1 MRHSLAAR
9 AATLFVTAAVAVALA
24 APVLGRQGDDAPAT
38 RRPDVVYLPTP
49 QEVVD
54 RMLQLAEIR
63 PDDVLYDLGCGDGRI
78 VVTAARRHGVKAVGL
93 DIDPRRVRE
102 SRENA
107 RASGVA
113 DRVTIRQE
121 DLFLTDLSPATVV
134 TLYLL
139 PNLNARLIPR
149 LARLRPGSRVVSHS
163 FALPGVTA
171 RRVEK
176 VALVKGG
183 FRTVYLYSV
192 PLERDPSR

>member
-1 MRHSLAAR
+1 MSSFKSRFRSGCSAISWSK
-9 AATLFVTAAVAVALA
+9 TT
-24 APVLGRQGDDAPAT
+24 RQ
-38 RRPDVVYLPTP
+38 
-49 QEVVD
+49 
-54 RMLQLAEIR
+54 
-63 PDDVLYDLGCGDGRI
+63 RI

-121 DLFLTDLSPATVV
+121 DLFLADLSPATAV

-149 LARLRPGSRVVSHS
+149 LARLRPGSRIVSHS
-163 FALPGVTA
+163 FALPGVAA

-176 VALVKGG
+176 VVLAKGG
-183 FRTVYLYSV
+183 YRTVYLYGV
-192 PLERDPSR
+192 PFEREPSR

>member
-1 MRHSLAAR
+1 MRRSHTVRTSVNVVAA
-9 AATLFVTAAVAVALA
+9 ALAVAVAG
-24 APVLGRQGDDAPAT
+24 PVLGRQGDEAPAA
-38 RRPDVVYLPTP
+38 RRPDVIYVPTP

-54 RMLQLAEIR
+54 RMLQLAEIK

-78 VVTAARRHGVKAVGL
+78 VVTAAKRHGVKAVGL

-107 RASGVA
+107 RAGGVA

-121 DLFLTDLSPATVV
+121 DLFLADLSPATVV

-139 PNLNARLIPR
+139 PNLNARLLPR

-163 FALPGVTA
+163 FALPGVVPK
-171 RRVEK
+171 RVEK

-183 FRTVYLYSV
+183 YRTVYLYGV
-192 PLERDPSR
+192 PFERDTSR